1 MLFLSNK
8 SKFIFIWGV
17 FFIFIQGCSEDSAQI
32 KEEIRSLK
40 TYPYSNPNP
49 IPILTKDSRLYPYHS
64 FEVCKVKEVPQKVSA
79 NNLLFHLT

>member
-32 KEEIRSLK
+32 TEEIRSLK
-40 TYPYSNPNP
+40 TYPYSNVVGA
-49 IPILTKDSRLYPYHS
+49 LL
-64 FEVCKVKEVPQKVSA
+64 VKE
-79 NNLLFHLT
+79 